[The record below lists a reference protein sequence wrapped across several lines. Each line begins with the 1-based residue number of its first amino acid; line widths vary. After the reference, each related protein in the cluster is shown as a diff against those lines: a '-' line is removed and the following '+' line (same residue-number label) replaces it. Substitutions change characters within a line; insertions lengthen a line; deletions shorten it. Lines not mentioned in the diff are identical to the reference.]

1 MSSAGSSGDEG
12 AVLASLLYQDY
23 AGSAGVEL
31 WEGRGGH

>member
-1 MSSAGSSGDEG
+1 MYTVRSSGDEG
-12 AVLASLLYQDY
+12 AFLASLLYQDY